1 MMGPGPLGP
10 IIGEYLSQMSSST
23 LNAPRALTPADLRG
37 NRRRMRKEA
46 RMRALLFTAAATSIV
61 ISALIVWTLF
71 KEAWTFVAELSDTVG
86 LGALIDGGK
95 APGWYPRNDRFDIP
109 TVVLG
114 TLIVSIVSILV
125 AGPLGLGAAIYLS
138 EYASPRARRLV
149 KPILEV
155 LAGVPSVVFGFFAL
169 RVLGP
174 DLIKPLFD
182 TTQNTS
188 LLVTGVAIGVL
199 VTPLMASVSE
209 DALRAVPGSLREAST
224 GLGARRSTTVT
235 KVVVPAAVSGIVAAL
250 IISVSRA
257 IGETM
262 VAALASGRLGQSPR
276 TWDPRDPGLPMTSA
290 MAQLAQGSD
299 QVVGSGLAFQS
310 LFFIGALLFLMTLVL
325 NIFASRVVARV
336 RTKY

>member
-1 MMGPGPLGP
+1 MH
-10 IIGEYLSQMSSST
+10 
-23 LNAPRALTPADLRG
+23 AAL
-37 NRRRMRKEA
+37 
-46 RMRALLFTAAATSIV
+46 FIAAATSIL

-71 KEAWTFVAELSDTVG
+71 REAWTFLSDLNDTVG
-86 LGALIDGGK
+86 LGALIDGGA
-95 APGWYPRNDRFDIP
+95 APGWYPRNDRFDLP
-109 TVVLG
+109 TIMLG
-114 TLIVSIVSILV
+114 TLIVSGVSIVV
-125 AGPLGLGAAIYLS
+125 AAPLGLGAAIFLS
-138 EYASPRARRLV
+138 EYASPRVRRVV
-149 KPILEV
+149 KPVLEI
-155 LAGVPSVVFGFFAL
+155 LAGIPSVVFGFFAL

-182 TTQNTS
+182 TSQNTS
-188 LLVTGVAIGVL
+188 LLVTGVAIGIL

-209 DALRAVPGSLREAST
+209 DALRAVPASLREAST
-224 GLGARRSTTVT
+224 GLGARRSSTVL

-276 TWDPRDPGLPMTSA
+276 TWDPREPGLPMTSA

-299 QVVGSGLAFQS
+299 QVVGSTLAFQS
-310 LFFIGALLFLMTLVL
+310 LFFVGAVLFLMTLVL
-325 NIFASRVVARV
+325 NMIASRVVARV